1 MSGRDRVFHWVTYN
15 LWYIDWYMQGHGL
28 YYWLVYGVSLT
39 VCYITDGVL
48 NDVCCVAYAL
58 SSYNV
63 MNTMHMYSIPY
74 RCTTMSDK
82 GVVACCCVV
91 CSEVMLLLFVVHTY
105 PVHFDCNDVM
115 CNCVDIDTCI
125 YIVQCIVAG

>member
-63 MNTMHMYSIPY
+63 MNTMH
-74 RCTTMSDK
+74 
-82 GVVACCCVV
+82 
-91 CSEVMLLLFVVHTY
+91 
-105 PVHFDCNDVM
+105 
-115 CNCVDIDTCI
+115 TCI
-125 YIVQCIVAG
+125 QYHTGVLLWVIKVLLHVVVLCAVK